1 MPKTE
6 TKKRR
11 KKRRRYRLVIP
22 WLEEARKNSE
32 AQSPVKKRR
41 KKTRFKL
48 RNVRKEVWFVLA
60 GIVVLLGVL
69 LIPGAIEKSK
79 LKKLGYNK
87 ETITAIRRQKLAKTL
102 IDNQYY
108 SEYLAS
114 CIRSGTVNTDYLSLY
129 TVIEGEKYLD
139 DTDFLMVGR
148 LRDKG
153 YVEEQILNLYK
164 NLRFVDITPLL
175 IYDYQV
181 LEQGYIDD
189 CLAHPDNSR
198 SSFVLTHNFYTPYE
212 NTYSADPNRTDMLVN
227 KTWHLDETYEPKE
240 LTPLSVHCGASG
252 TQLSKEAADAMEEW
266 AAGGK
271 AVGVSFYATSSY
283 RSYDSQKALYDND
296 KKVYNYTALTTYKN
310 AIAEM
315 LGDMSKYKVTVISA
329 YNLDFDLKALEWT
342 ANSYAENLT
351 ERLTKKLNSL
361 AHIDLYRLACYSIL
375 RTQQYIEYALKNEL
389 RSHTGKNIGTG
400 AECCY
405 KYINNNTAY
414 EEEHTALADV
424 YDELEILKHLLKVLT
439 KKDIMD
445 IEVYGID
452 AQAWKIVKA
461 FATQL
466 AKA

>member
-283 RSYDSQKALYDND
+283 RSYDSQKALYDNYVFLHGQDQADRESARPGFSEHQTGLTVDVAAVGDED
-296 KKVYNYTALTTYKN
+296 KDFSETSAFIWASANCMDYGWILRYPENKEDITGYEYESWHYRYVGKDLAQAVYKSGMTYD
-310 AIAEM
+310 EFWS
-315 LGDMSKYKVTVISA
+315 LY
-329 YNLDFDLKALEWT
+329 LKPWSDETNKPSDAVL
-342 ANSYAENLT
+342 ANSDWHN
-351 ERLTKKLNSL
+351 
-361 AHIDLYRLACYSIL
+361 
-375 RTQQYIEYALKNEL
+375 
-389 RSHTGKNIGTG
+389 
-400 AECCY
+400 
-405 KYINNNTAY
+405 
-414 EEEHTALADV
+414 
-424 YDELEILKHLLKVLT
+424 LLKSEEAPAEGET
-439 KKDIMD
+439 ASQ
-445 IEVYGID
+445 ESTEE
-452 AQAWKIVKA
+452 AQA
-461 FATQL
+461 Q
-466 AKA
+466 